1 MYNEFN
7 YIFNEFKTYTLYSIY
22 YKMARP
28 TQGISTDKKKAYA
41 SIYYEKKKQE
51 YGEKVFCECGCL
63 VRRMGLIQHRRAGI
77 HTYRI
82 RMIEEKKTEDE
93 NTENE

>member
-1 MYNEFN
+1 
-7 YIFNEFKTYTLYSIY
+7 
-22 YKMARP
+22 MARP

-41 SIYYEKKKQE
+41 SIYYEKKKEE

-82 RMIEEKKTEDE
+82 RMIEEKKAEDE

>member
-1 MYNEFN
+1 MNLKHRHYIVYNIKE
-7 YIFNEFKTYTLYSIY
+7 
-22 YKMARP
+22 
-28 TQGISTDKKKAYA
+28 
-41 SIYYEKKKQE
+41 E